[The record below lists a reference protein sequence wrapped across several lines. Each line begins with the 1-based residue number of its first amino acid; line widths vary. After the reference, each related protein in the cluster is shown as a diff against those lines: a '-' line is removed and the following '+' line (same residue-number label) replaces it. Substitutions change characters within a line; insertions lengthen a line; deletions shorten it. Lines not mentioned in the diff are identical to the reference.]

1 MSAAASLL
9 GVALVLLWITLVGYA
24 VARLFGQDLSRME
37 RIAWGF
43 ACGLLLNVTL
53 YGVLI
58 ALHTNPGPKKLLA
71 GQALLLSA
79 ALIGQKW
86 KRPSLADR
94 PVREAWPL
102 PARLGLFAAAAG
114 VGVFL
119 VAAVAEP
126 MWTTDYLAIW
136 GFKGKTIFFSS
147 AVPSRLFHDPQTV
160 WSHPEYPLLL
170 PLLFAS
176 LSASVGGWN
185 DRALALLYP
194 VCQAVTALLAYGFL
208 ARRLSR
214 ASGRV
219 AAVLIALFFPLY
231 VPVSVGMADI
241 PLALG
246 LVLASTAFLDAL
258 IRDTGPVRLRLG
270 LAALFAGALKQEGSF
285 LLLLM
290 ALSLLFFRT
299 RRKSESGI
307 FAALCL
313 GLPVLANWGALRLL
327 RGPLA
332 SRDFDL
338 TLLSPERIGEL
349 LSRTVEVAGR
359 ILLVE
364 VPAALLFILAAAG
377 LLLATHLTFA
387 DRLLLPLAAAA
398 AFYAGVCAL
407 SAFGAVWMVET
418 SFARIVSAL
427 FPAFALVLGARWPRA
442 VSHAKS

>member
-37 RIAWGF
+37 GIAWGF
-43 ACGLLLNVTL
+43 ACGLLLHAAL
-53 YGVLI
+53 YGILI
-58 ALHTNPGPKKLLA
+58 ALHANPGPKKLLA
-71 GQALLLSA
+71 GEALLLLA
-79 ALIGQKW
+79 VFIGQKW
-86 KRPSLADR
+86 KRPSLGDR

-102 PARLGLFAAAAG
+102 PARLGLFAAAAS

-126 MWTTDYLAIW
+126 MWTTDYLAVW

-194 VCQAVTALLAYGFL
+194 ACQAATALLGYGFL
-208 ARRLSR
+208 ARRISR
-214 ASGRV
+214 TAGAI
-219 AAVLIALFFPLY
+219 AAILIALFFPLY
-231 VPVSVGMADI
+231 IPARVGMADI

-246 LVLASTAFLDAL
+246 LLLASTAFLDAL
-258 IRDTGPVRLRLG
+258 IRDTAPVRLRLG
-270 LAALFAGALKQEGSF
+270 LAAIFAGTLKQEGSF

-290 ALSLLFFRT
+290 ALSLLFLRA
-299 RRKSESGI
+299 RRKSESGF

-338 TLLSPERIGEL
+338 TLLSPERFGEL
-349 LSRTVEVAGR
+349 LSLAGVVAGR
-359 ILLVE
+359 LFRVE
-364 VPAALLFILAAAG
+364 VPAALVFMFAVALF
-377 LLLATHLTFA
+377 LLATRPTFA
-387 DRLLLPLAAAA
+387 DRLLLPLAAQATV
-398 AFYAGVCAL
+398 YAGVCAL

-418 SFARIVSAL
+418 SFARVVSAL